1 MKTID
6 EFAKEHKQLLRQEE
20 LILDATELI
29 SKIMKDNSIT
39 KAELAA
45 RLGKSKAF
53 VTQCLCGHQN
63 LTLRTLADIFTVLGY
78 QANFGAEPCSVDV
91 KTTPRL
97 YPVKH
102 WAFEVKH
109 ACEESTAMDF
119 AANAIESEEDYLC
132 DVA

>member
-6 EFAKEHKQLLRQEE
+6 EFTKKHETLLRQEE

-29 SKIMKDNSIT
+29 SKIMNDNGISKT
-39 KAELAA
+39 ELAK

-63 LTLRTLADIFTVLGY
+63 LTLRTLADFFTVMGY
-78 QANFGAEPCSVDV
+78 QAHFGAETCSVSV
-91 KTTPRL
+91 KPVHRL

-102 WAFEVKH
+102 WASEKNAYGQSADIDLAAEGH
-109 ACEESTAMDF
+109 EPPEGELCE
-119 AANAIESEEDYLC
+119 AA
-132 DVA
+132 

>member
-1 MKTID
+1 
-6 EFAKEHKQLLRQEE
+6 LRQEE
-20 LILDATELI
+20 LILAATELI
-29 SKIMKDNSIT
+29 SKIMKDNGIT

-78 QANFGAEPCSVDV
+78 QANFGADPCSVDV
-91 KTTPRL
+91 RTIPRL

-102 WAFEVKH
+102 WAFEVKQP
-109 ACEESTAMDF
+109 CEVPADMDF
-119 AANAIESEEDYLC
+119 AANANEPVEDYLC

>member
-1 MKTID
+1 MKTIE

-29 SKIMKDNSIT
+29 SKIMKDNGIT
-39 KAELAA
+39 KAELAD

-78 QANFGAEPCSVDV
+78 QAYFGAETCSVAV
-91 KTTPRL
+91 KPIHRL

-102 WAFEVKH
+102 WAFECQK
-109 ACEESTAMDF
+109 SGKSLDLDL
-119 AANAIESEEDYLC
+119 AASANGPSEGELC
-132 DVA
+132 DAA